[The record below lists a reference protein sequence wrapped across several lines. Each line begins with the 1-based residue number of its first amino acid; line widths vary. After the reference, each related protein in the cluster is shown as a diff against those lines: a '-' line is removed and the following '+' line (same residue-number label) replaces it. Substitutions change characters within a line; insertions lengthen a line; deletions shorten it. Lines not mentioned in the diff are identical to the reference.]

1 MYSTH
6 NEGKSAAAERFI
18 RTWKNKIYK
27 YMTSISKNVYMD
39 KLDDI
44 VNKHSNTYRTIKMKP
59 LESLCHGLV
68 ISDLKGEEIVG
79 TFCKR
84 ELQKTNLKSL
94 ELKK

>member
-1 MYSTH
+1 
-6 NEGKSAAAERFI
+6 
-18 RTWKNKIYK
+18 
-27 YMTSISKNVYMD
+27 MTSISKNVYMD

-44 VNKHSNTYRTIKMKP
+44 VNKHSNTYRTSKMKP
-59 LESLCHGLV
+59 LKSLCHGLV

-84 ELQKTNLKSL
+84 ELQKTNLKSF